1 MGIVSGL
8 LQVYVFVLI
17 VYVVLSYVPRPPEP
31 LMPLVRGVRAL
42 VDPVL
47 RPLRE
52 RISPV
57 RVGGIALDLS
67 IIILF
72 VLVQLLIVV
81 FAGIGL

>member
-31 LMPLVRGVRAL
+31 LMPFVRAVRGL

-47 RPLRE
+47 RPMRE
-52 RISPV
+52 RISPL
-57 RVGGIALDLS
+57 RVGGVALDLS

-72 VLVQLLIVV
+72 ILLQLLIVV
-81 FAGIGL
+81 FAGLGL